1 MNIETFLGS
10 WYIYP
15 EYATRLQEIIIPRL
29 RAGFDPVPTSF
40 KKSLELPLTDQ
51 NGDFDFIAHTLN
63 KALKLGGGEVAVL
76 PLNGA
81 MSRFGFCGSGGNE
94 FLAQLIERANLEP
107 QVKSVVISAHTP
119 GGTVDSTEMVA
130 NAIRDS
136 RKKVVGYVNGLC
148 ASAGVFA
155 LSQAHE
161 VVMEN
166 SVSAEIGSIG
176 VLMVYMN
183 QKKAMENEG
192 YAVEI
197 FRADGSEDKAR
208 LNAYEPLTEEL
219 RAEIQQDLNDA
230 RKAFVGY
237 VRRGRAGRLKSDEVF
252 SAKMYRGKQALSLG
266 LVDRLGTLS
275 DAIKAAKKS

>member
-1 MNIETFLGS
+1 MNAETLSGL
-10 WYIYP
+10 WYID
-15 EYATRLQEIIIPRL
+15 ELYAGRMRNIILPRIH
-29 RAGFDPVPTSF
+29 AGFDPIPSTMRIAAGI
-40 KKSLELPLTDQ
+40 PIYDQ
-51 NGDFDFIAHTLN
+51 EENFDPVAWTLN
-63 KALKLGGGEVAVL
+63 KALKAGSDGVAVL
-76 PLNGA
+76 SLNGA
-81 MSRFGFCGSGGNE
+81 MSRFGVCGTGGNE
-94 FLAQLIERANLEP
+94 FMAQVIERANIEP
-107 QVKSVVISAHTP
+107 EIKALVISAHTP
-119 GGTVDSTEMVA
+119 GGTVDSTELVA

-155 LSQAHE
+155 LSQADE
-161 VVMEN
+161 MVMEN

-176 VLMVYMN
+176 VLMVYVN

-192 YAVEI
+192 YEVEI

-252 SAKMYRGKQALSLG
+252 SAKMYKGKQALSLG
-266 LVDRLGTLS
+266 LVDRLGTLA